1 MQNNERVE
9 IPVSVRICF
18 DGAVLSEELIQ
29 ILKAVEK
36 AVFSVELQELRGV
49 RSAFPML
56 SVVALDAAE
65 FRLSQV
71 RGRAMA
77 YSNAKE
83 GSIVLIGAIGGLSYF
98 ILDKTLGQT
107 ISEAWAESDAN
118 KKLKDFLKKRLSLLA
133 IKTAKEISK
142 EVSKKGLSVSA
153 QHSDAPGN
161 EAVSVTVNLHD
172 VPAAN
177 NSLQARWP

>member
-1 MQNNERVE
+1 MQNNEKVE

-18 DGAVLSEELIQ
+18 DGAVLSEDLIQ

-36 AVFSVELQELRGV
+36 AAFSLELQELRGV

-56 SVVALDAAE
+56 PEVALDAAE
-65 FRLSQV
+65 FRLLKE

-83 GSIVLIGAIGGLSYF
+83 GSIILIGAIGSLSYF
-98 ILDKTLGQT
+98 ILNKTLGQT
-107 ISEAWAESDAN
+107 ISEAWAESDAHKN
-118 KKLKDFLKKRLSLLA
+118 LKEFLKKRLTLLPK
-133 IKTAKEISK
+133 KTAEEISR
-142 EVSKKGLSVSA
+142 EVSKKGLPVSA
-153 QHSDAPGN
+153 QHSDEPGK
-161 EAVSVTVNLHD
+161 EAVNVTVNLRD

-177 NSLQARWP
+177 NSLQARRP